1 MSQTVSENRLSEE
14 DEKRELKA
22 DAYSGLLIIYTT
34 PVSCYHNGVLYP
46 YCDNVHVSTAFNMMN
61 IRGGCRSLS
70 GNYKQILSDFQMIED
85 AESNINFVIMTT
97 DPDLSEEHKDKVRA
111 YLSDYYYTK
120 GLRRRSLSLL
130 GAGILLGF
138 LVGLIF

>member
-22 DAYSGLLIIYTT
+22 DAYSGLLVIYTT

-61 IRGGCRSLS
+61 VRGGCRSLS
-70 GNYKQILSDFQMIED
+70 GNYKQILSDFQMLEE
-85 AESNINFVIMTT
+85 AESNINFIIMTT
-97 DPDLSEEHKDKVRA
+97 DPELSEKYKDKLRA
-111 YLSDYYYTK
+111 HLSDYYYTK
-120 GLRRRSLSLL
+120 GLYCRSLSFLGVGLL
-130 GAGILLGF
+130 IGV